1 MGRCLYARDPRGETS
16 TVSCSRLAQERHLRE
31 PVSAEKCSLR
41 VELPGETVE
50 PESCVRVAGV
60 SLGEDQVGLVLKQA
74 SDACGEYRVG
84 FTQA

>member
-1 MGRCLYARDPRGETS
+1 M
-16 TVSCSRLAQERHLRE
+16 ERRLRE

-41 VELPGETVE
+41 VELPEETVE
-50 PESCVRVAGV
+50 PESFVRVAGV
-60 SLGEDQVGLVLKQA
+60 SLGEDRVGLVLKRA

>member
-1 MGRCLYARDPRGETS
+1 M
-16 TVSCSRLAQERHLRE
+16 
-31 PVSAEKCSLR
+31 SAENCSLR
-41 VELPGETVE
+41 VELRGETVE

>member
-1 MGRCLYARDPRGETS
+1 M
-16 TVSCSRLAQERHLRE
+16 ERRLRE

-41 VELPGETVE
+41 VELPGKTVE
-50 PESCVRVAGV
+50 PESYVRVAEV
-60 SLGEDQVGLVLKQA
+60 SLGEDRVGLVLKRA

>member
-1 MGRCLYARDPRGETS
+1 MGRCLYARDPRGETYA
-16 TVSCSRLAQERHLRE
+16 VSCSRLAQERRLRN
-31 PVSAEKCSLR
+31 PVSAENCSLR

-60 SLGEDQVGLVLKQA
+60 SSGEDQIGLILKQA
-74 SDACGEYRVG
+74 SNACGEYQVG

>member
-1 MGRCLYARDPRGETS
+1 M
-16 TVSCSRLAQERHLRE
+16 ERRLRE
-31 PVSAEKCSLR
+31 PVSACSLR

-50 PESCVRVAGV
+50 LESCVRVAEV
-60 SLGEDQVGLVLKQA
+60 SLGEDRIGLVLKRA

>member
-1 MGRCLYARDPRGETS
+1 MER
-16 TVSCSRLAQERHLRE
+16 RLKES
-31 PVSAEKCSLR
+31 VSADKCSLQ

-60 SLGEDQVGLVLKQA
+60 SSGEDRVGLVLKQTN
-74 SDACGEYRVG
+74 DACGEYRVG

>member
-1 MGRCLYARDPRGETS
+1 M
-16 TVSCSRLAQERHLRE
+16 ERRLRE

-60 SLGEDQVGLVLKQA
+60 SSGEDRVGLVLKQA
-74 SDACGEYRVG
+74 SDTCGEYRVG

>member
-1 MGRCLYARDPRGETS
+1 M
-16 TVSCSRLAQERHLRE
+16 
-31 PVSAEKCSLR
+31 SAEKCSLR
-41 VELPGETVE
+41 VELSGETVE
-50 PESCVRVAGV
+50 PESCVRVGGV

>member
-1 MGRCLYARDPRGETS
+1 M
-16 TVSCSRLAQERHLRE
+16 ERRLRE

-50 PESCVRVAGV
+50 PESCIRVAGV
-60 SLGEDQVGLVLKQA
+60 SSGEDRVGLVLKQA
-74 SDACGEYRVG
+74 SDACGAYQVG